1 MSIIRLPIDVKS
13 LYFNIKNDNET
24 GHTPTVATP
33 LKQGA
38 SIHEELA
45 RIVEIPEN
53 IDSHDREE
61 LISKIQ
67 SKSRVQAKINNIFV
81 FDRIAVNGILLEGV
95 PSFCMYIREET
106 DPKNVHY
113 GRQKV
118 HYPISLVF
126 EDTNIHNKN
135 VLKAISD
142 YLCNYAFLVEA
153 FEYDQ
158 ENQVLNFDI
167 TIVGEENIPYSKVF
181 INRRGVGNKF
191 TSYFSEVSDVYDLE
205 IIALRERHGYDAVAP
220 DNFNDVTNENIL
232 IARSIVV
239 DYLKEHNA
247 KHVRVLKEEYPYSLY
262 DIQYSV
268 DGKRKYAIIKQTATK
283 SKYFNLSL
291 SRIQFCND
299 FADFVKVFLVT
310 DVNGV
315 PQICTYDISE
325 MNKLDKTI
333 NSITYKDRN

>member
-1 MSIIRLPIDVKS
+1 MSLIRLPIDVKS

-45 RIVEIPEN
+45 RIVDIPEN
-53 IDSHDREE
+53 IDFYDREE
-61 LISKIQ
+61 LVSRIQ
-67 SKSRVQAKINNIFV
+67 SKSRVQAKINKIFV
-81 FDRIAVNGILLEGV
+81 FDKIAVNGTLLEGI

-106 DPKNVHY
+106 DPNNVHC

-126 EDTNIHNKN
+126 EDKNIHNKN
-135 VLKAISD
+135 VLKAVSN
-142 YLCNYAFLVEA
+142 YLHDYAFLVEA
-153 FEYDQ
+153 FEYNQ
-158 ENQVLNFDI
+158 ENRVLNFDV

-205 IIALRERHGYDAVAP
+205 IIALREKYGYEAVTP
-220 DNFNDVTNENIL
+220 DNFGDVINENVL
-232 IARSIVV
+232 AARSIVV
-239 DYLKEHNA
+239 EFLKKCGA
-247 KHVRVLKEEYPYSLY
+247 KDVRVLKEEYPYSLY
-262 DIQYSV
+262 DIRYSV
-268 DGKRKYAIIKQTATK
+268 DGKRRYAIVEQTATK
-283 SKYFNLSL
+283 SKYFSLSL
-291 SRIQFCND
+291 SKIQFCND
-299 FADFVKVFLVT
+299 YIDSVKIFLVT
-310 DVNGV
+310 DVNGA
-315 PQICTYDISE
+315 PQIYTYDISE

-333 NSITYKDRN
+333 KSITYKDRC

>member
-53 IDSHDREE
+53 IDSYDREE

-106 DPKNVHY
+106 DPNNVHC

-126 EDTNIHNKN
+126 EDKNIHNKN
-135 VLKAISD
+135 VLKAISN

-205 IIALRERHGYDAVAP
+205 IIALRERYGYDAVTP
-220 DNFNDVTNENIL
+220 DNFNDVTNENVL
-232 IARSIVV
+232 IARSTVV

-247 KHVRVLKEEYPYSLY
+247 KNIRVLKEEYPYSLY

-299 FADFVKVFLVT
+299 FVDFVKVFLVT

-315 PQICTYDISE
+315 PQIYTYGISE

-333 NSITYKDRN
+333 NSITYKDKN

>member
-38 SIHEELA
+38 SIHDELS

-53 IDSHDREE
+53 IDSYNREE

-95 PSFCMYIREET
+95 PAFCMYIREET
-106 DPKNVHY
+106 DPHNVHC

-126 EDTNIHNKN
+126 EDKNIHNKN
-135 VLKAISD
+135 VLKAISN

-153 FEYDQ
+153 FEYYQ
-158 ENQVLNFDI
+158 ENQVLNFEI
-167 TIVGEENIPYSKVF
+167 TIVGEGNIPYSKVF

-191 TSYFSEVSDVYDLE
+191 TSYFSEVSDVYDFE

-220 DNFNDVTNENIL
+220 DNFNDVANENVL

-247 KHVRVLKEEYPYSLY
+247 KRVRVLKEEYPYSLY

-299 FADFVKVFLVT
+299 FAGFVEVFLVT

-315 PQICTYDISE
+315 PQIYTYDISE

>member
-38 SIHEELA
+38 SIHEELV

-53 IDSHDREE
+53 IASYDREE

-106 DPKNVHY
+106 DPNNIHY

-126 EDTNIHNKN
+126 EDRNIHNKN
-135 VLKAISD
+135 VIKAISD
-142 YLCNYAFLVEA
+142 YLCNYAFLVYIRPQIR
-153 FEYDQ
+153 FNYMMSTFLGIFCHLRPKTKISVDKNNT
-158 ENQVLNFDI
+158 NQYCY
-167 TIVGEENIPYSKVF
+167 T
-181 INRRGVGNKF
+181 
-191 TSYFSEVSDVYDLE
+191 
-205 IIALRERHGYDAVAP
+205 
-220 DNFNDVTNENIL
+220 
-232 IARSIVV
+232 
-239 DYLKEHNA
+239 YLK
-247 KHVRVLKEEYPYSLY
+247 
-262 DIQYSV
+262 
-268 DGKRKYAIIKQTATK
+268 
-283 SKYFNLSL
+283 
-291 SRIQFCND
+291 
-299 FADFVKVFLVT
+299 FART
-310 DVNGV
+310 
-315 PQICTYDISE
+315 CS
-325 MNKLDKTI
+325 NKWRR
-333 NSITYKDRN
+333 YE